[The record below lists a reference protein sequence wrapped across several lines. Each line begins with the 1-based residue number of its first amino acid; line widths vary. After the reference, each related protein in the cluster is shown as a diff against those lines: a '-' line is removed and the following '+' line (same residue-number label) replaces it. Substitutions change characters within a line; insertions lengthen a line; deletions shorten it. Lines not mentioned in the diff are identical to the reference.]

1 MKNEYSIYSKFKLFI
16 WLIRTKIIA
25 YQARIIRFPLDIRGR
40 KYIDM
45 GRRLTTGV
53 GYRLEAF
60 SEDGKKKMFFGSD
73 VQINDYVHINAMC
86 KVEIGN
92 NVLIASHVYI
102 SDNSH
107 GIYKGSPK
115 DSRPDVPP
123 IKRDYYIKPVSIG
136 NNSWICEGVLILP
149 GVKIGIGCI
158 LGAHSVVNKNVPDY
172 SIAVG
177 NPAYIIK
184 RYDFSRNGWFKTDTQ
199 GNFLK

>member
-53 GYRLEAF
+53 GFGLEPF

>member
-53 GYRLEAF
+53 GRRLEAF

>member
-53 GYRLEAF
+53 GCGLEGF

>member
-1 MKNEYSIYSKFKLFI
+1 MKNKYSIYSKFKLFI

-53 GYRLEAF
+53 GCRLEAF

-184 RYDFSRNGWFKTDTQ
+184 RYDFSRNGC
-199 GNFLK
+199 LKPILKEIF

>member
-53 GYRLEAF
+53 GCRLEAF

-123 IKRDYYIKPVSIG
+123 IKRDYYIKPVSNWMCAKAGIITFV
-136 NNSWICEGVLILP
+136 SAVLIKGASNNERRGTIP
-149 GVKIGIGCI
+149 ICFFVMVK
-158 LGAHSVVNKNVPDY
+158 LSRKRSSSDNV
-172 SIAVG
+172 
-177 NPAYIIK
+177 IK
-184 RYDFSRNGWFKTDTQ
+184 LRTRR
-199 GNFLK
+199 

>member
-1 MKNEYSIYSKFKLFI
+1 MKNKYSIYSKCKLFI
-16 WLIRTKIIA
+16 WLIRTKLIA
-25 YQARIIRFPLDIRGR
+25 HQARIIRFPFDIRGR
-40 KYIDM
+40 KYIDI

-53 GYRLEAF
+53 GCRLEAF

-73 VQINDYVHINAMC
+73 VQLNDYVHINAMC
-86 KVEIGN
+86 RVEIGN

-107 GIYKGSPK
+107 GIYKGTLK

-158 LGAHSVVNKNVPDY
+158 LGAHSVVNKNIPDY

-184 RYDFSRNGWFKTDTQ
+184 RYDFTRNGWFKTDSQ
-199 GNFLK
+199 GNFLN

>member
-1 MKNEYSIYSKFKLFI
+1 
-16 WLIRTKIIA
+16 
-25 YQARIIRFPLDIRGR
+25 
-40 KYIDM
+40 
-45 GRRLTTGV
+45 
-53 GYRLEAF
+53 
-60 SEDGKKKMFFGSD
+60 MFFGSD